1 MYRACLTW
9 VLSFALCFSSLA
21 QDSNAQKPVEA
32 KHTPTEKKLLEN
44 PKDMQAWSTYMS
56 EVLQATGRP
65 GGDAKAGLEKIAATE
80 AFLNEVN
87 TTDAMVKSR
96 VSTLRSILQSSRGR
110 LEVQDI
116 SWADL
121 EKRLLDNPDDSAALN
136 AFVMKVQV
144 EASSLARTQPDLA
157 EEKLNSAKATLAKA
171 AAAATTPA
179 ANQQIQAVFARG
191 FSLVEQRIETG
202 RMSLAD
208 LGKKLIESPDST
220 QVLSEFYS
228 KVSQEVSQ
236 KMRTQPDEAAK
247 VIEVAKDVFQKL
259 EAATTNA
266 TVKSLVTNYKRTIDS
281 MSRSIEAGKK
291 LTEMIGKDAAPL
303 QVEAWVNGSPLTD
316 ADLKGKVVFLDFWAV
331 WCGPCIATFPHLKE
345 WNEKYADKGL
355 VMIGLTNYY
364 NYKWNEDAKK
374 AARVAE
380 KQTPAEEQEMLV
392 KFAELHELKHRFA
405 IESNRSLSQFYGVT
419 GIPHVV
425 VIDREGKIR
434 LMKVG
439 SGEANAKEIGDLLA
453 QLLEPKA
460 AGGQ

>member
-1 MYRACLTW
+1 MYRACLA
-9 VLSFALCFSSLA
+9 VALAFAFSIS
-21 QDSNAQKPVEA
+21 SWAQKTDEKKSGEPVRTPAEKKLLESPDDTTAWSTYMNELLSATSRPTTDTKPVFQKLAAAEA
-32 KHTPTEKKLLEN
+32 FIAELKVSEPSAKVRLMTVKSIIQSTRGRLEVQNIPLAELEKKLLEN
-44 PKDMQAWSTYMS
+44 SNDT
-56 EVLQATGRP
+56 
-65 GGDAKAGLEKIAATE
+65 AAINRFIT
-80 AFLNEVN
+80 
-87 TTDAMVKSR
+87 
-96 VSTLRSILQSSRGR
+96 
-110 LEVQDI
+110 
-116 SWADL
+116 
-121 EKRLLDNPDDSAALN
+121 
-136 AFVMKVQV
+136 KVQV
-144 EASSLARTQPDLA
+144 EIGPLARTQPDVA
-157 EEKLNSAKATLAKA
+157 EQKLTAAKEVLAKA
-171 AAAATTPA
+171 GEAATTA
-179 ANQQIQAVFARG
+179 AAKQQITTASTR
-191 FSLVEQRIETG
+191 SLSFLERSIETG

-220 QVLSEFYS
+220 QVLTEFYS
-228 KVSQEVSQ
+228 KLSQDVSQ
-236 KMRTQPDEAAK
+236 KMRTQPEEAAK
-247 VIEVAKDVFQKL
+247 SIEVAKDVLQKL
-259 EAATTNA
+259 EAATTSA
-266 TVKSLVTNYKRTIDS
+266 SVKSLVTNYKRTIDS
-281 MSRSIEAGKK
+281 MSRSIDAGKK
-291 LTEMIGKDAAPL
+291 LVEMIGKDAAPL

-364 NYKWNEDAKK
+364 NYKWNDEAKK

-405 IESNRSLSQFYGVT
+405 IEANRSLSQFYGVT

-425 VIDREGKIR
+425 IIDREGKIR